1 MRGVHRPSARRHT
14 MQSPT
19 PTITSPVT
27 RKGMAT
33 GLAIIAAAGAG
44 VGLAVVTSNDDASSP
59 AVHPRVIPAARALP
73 QGNEGKLGQSVTPA
87 VSRLPQGNEGR
98 LAVSPASSSPIDDR
112 FHRFQH

>member
-1 MRGVHRPSARRHT
+1 MQPPS
-14 MQSPT
+14 

-44 VGLAVVTSNDDASSP
+44 VGLAVVTSNDDTSSP

-73 QGNEGKLGQSVTPA
+73 QGNEGKL
-87 VSRLPQGNEGR
+87 
-98 LAVSPASSSPIDDR
+98 AVSPASSSPIDDR
-112 FHRFQH
+112 FHRFQHFPR